1 MGELLLVACTGPQS
15 APGCWGVSVPGV
27 GSGLRSVKDLI
38 GSIPGG
44 VLFNMLFFSP
54 NLGRHPPISIG
65 TKGFGLHLY
74 MFRVLFLGRSQ
85 RGFVRLL

>member
-44 VLFNMLFFSP
+44 VLFNMLFF
-54 NLGRHPPISIG
+54 LPILEG
-65 TKGFGLHLY
+65 THLY
-74 MFRVLFLGRSQ
+74 L
-85 RGFVRLL
+85 